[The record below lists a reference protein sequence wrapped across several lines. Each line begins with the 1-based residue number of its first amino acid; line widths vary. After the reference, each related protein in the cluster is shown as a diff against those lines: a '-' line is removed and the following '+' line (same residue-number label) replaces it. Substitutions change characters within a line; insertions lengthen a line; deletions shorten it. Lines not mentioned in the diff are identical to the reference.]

1 MFGLA
6 FFSMLGD
13 ANTMDELAHTPA
25 GYSYIIKQDMRLN
38 PEHPPLLK
46 DLAGLSVWLGSK
58 ITGEKINF
66 PDQHPAWQN
75 KVNGQWEF
83 GRQFLFHSGNNA
95 DKIIFWARL
104 PMLLLMIL
112 LGFYVFKWSRELYGN
127 KAGLIALFLYSLSPT
142 FLAHGRLVTT
152 DVGAAAAFFI
162 SSYYLIKWLRQPTR
176 KNLIIAGLVF
186 GLALLTKFSLVL
198 LIPYFILITLIW
210 IFLERVGSAKKFRS
224 RGRTLKLL
232 PFAKGSNF
240 KVRPLGNALR
250 IILGLALIGI
260 IAMALVWPLYQ
271 FHTLNYPPER
281 QLADAEHNLK
291 TYGNRLLAE
300 PTIWLSD
307 KPFLRPYGQ
316 FFTGL
321 LMVIQR
327 ASGGNT
333 TYFLGEIS
341 NVAWPHYF
349 PIVFLLKI
357 PLVLL
362 ILMTIALVSVIAR
375 RSPLATDAAISS
387 SLSLRGAAGD
397 AAIPWKKKHFL
408 RSLAM
413 TTKKYFTEFALLL
426 FLAIYWYTSVTSNLN
441 IGVRHILPTFPIIYL
456 LISGQ
461 ISKWLCLPGGPF
473 LEKVKLTP
481 KKLLISI
488 KMTFKAY
495 FKLCFKYLIL
505 IILLFWYGFS
515 VINLYPYFLTYFN
528 EFAGGPNNG
537 YRFVTDS
544 NLDWGQDLKR
554 LAQFAEQNKIQTIYV
569 DYFGGD
575 DLQYRLGEKYQTWWG
590 ERDPQ
595 ELPAN
600 SWLAVSASFL
610 QGGRGVTTK
619 GYQQKTGFYNWL
631 NQYEPVTVIGNSI
644 FVYLIP

>member
-1 MFGLA
+1 MNRSATNIIAIGLLSLMFGLG
-6 FFSMLGD
+6 FFSMLND

-46 DLAGLSVWLGSK
+46 DLAGLSIWLGSK

-66 PDQHPAWQN
+66 PDQEPAWQD

-83 GRQFLFHSGNNA
+83 GRQFLFHSGNDA
-95 DKIIFWARL
+95 DKIIFLARL

-176 KNLIIAGLVF
+176 KNLIIAGLVL
-186 GLALLTKFSLVL
+186 GLALLTKFSLAL
-198 LIPYFILITLIW
+198 IIPYFILITLIW
-210 IFLERVGSAKKFRS
+210 IFLSGVKGLRSSTPQKLRS
-224 RGRTLKLL
+224 RT
-232 PFAKGSNF
+232 PQIF
-240 KVRPLGNALR
+240 KNALKY
-250 IILGLALIGI
+250 ILGLALIGI

-300 PTIWLSD
+300 PIIWLSD

-327 ASGGNT
+327 TSGGNT

-349 PIVFLLKI
+349 PIVFLLKV
-357 PLVLL
+357 PLTLL
-362 ILMTIALVSVIAR
+362 ILIIIALASVI
-375 RSPLATDAAISS
+375 
-387 SLSLRGAAGD
+387 
-397 AAIPWKKKHFL
+397 L
-408 RSLAM
+408 RSLQTARKSRLF
-413 TTKKYFTEFALLL
+413 TSLRTAQKQSPFQKIIQWPKKHFTEFALFL
-426 FLAIYWYTSVTSNLN
+426 FLAVYWYTSVTSNLN
-441 IGVRHILPTFPIIYL
+441 IGVRHILPTFPILYL
-456 LISGQ
+456 LIAGQ
-461 ISKWLCLPGGPF
+461 ISKWIRMPQGPF

-481 KKLLISI
+481 KKLLVSI

-495 FKLCFKYLIL
+495 FKLCLKYLIL
-505 IILLFWYGFS
+505 IILLFWYGFN

-554 LAQFAEQNKIQTIYV
+554 LARFAEQNKIQTIYV

-590 ERDPQ
+590 ERHPQ

-644 FVYLIP
+644 FVYRIP